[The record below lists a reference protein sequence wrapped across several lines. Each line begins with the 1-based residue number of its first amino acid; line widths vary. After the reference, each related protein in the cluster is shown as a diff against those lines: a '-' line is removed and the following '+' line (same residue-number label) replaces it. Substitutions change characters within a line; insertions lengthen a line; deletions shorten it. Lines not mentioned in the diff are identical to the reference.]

1 MYSLYASKK
10 AQHAQV
16 DSKKELGQTLMFASV
31 GFLNLLTYQS
41 FFATARSARQKG
53 RGQHAAIKGLFT
65 NLVTL
70 FEAI

>member
-1 MYSLYASKK
+1 MPVRKPNMLRLTARKSL
-10 AQHAQV
+10 
-16 DSKKELGQTLMFASV
+16 DGQNLMFTSF

-53 RGQHAAIKGLFT
+53 RGQHAAIKGLFI